1 MLGCEPQLTWKF
13 SDGRGSK
20 DWVVLQDEEAYKCMM
35 KLGADRIRA
44 RAKKETNL
52 EDPALG
58 FGWRIDIRPATKA
71 LRVEEGGENDDDT
84 EIVVKEKGKR
94 KAASKRVPAK
104 RKHYGRKKVLPS
116 Y

>member
-1 MLGCEPQLTWKF
+1 MELVVCKQEGKVKEISLKREWKSLKNTF
-13 SDGRGSK
+13 PD
-20 DWVVLQDEEAYKCMM
+20 
-35 KLGADRIRA
+35 I
-44 RAKKETNL
+44 
-52 EDPALG
+52 
-58 FGWRIDIRPATKA
+58 GWRIDIRPATKV
-71 LRVEEGGENDDDT
+71 LRVEEGRENDDDT